1 MQTRVLGRTGLT
13 VSVLGFGCGAVGGL
27 MVRGDPADKE
37 RAVARAVE
45 RGVNYFDTAPL
56 YGDGQSETNLGRV
69 LARLKPDVLV
79 GTKVRVRDS
88 EKADIA
94 GAIRA
99 GIDASLR
106 RLGLDHVDLFQLH
119 NPIAGEGAGEAL
131 TPEAVMEQVA
141 PTFEMLRRQG
151 KTRFIGITAVG
162 ESGALYTVIG
172 SGAFDTAQVCYNML
186 NPSAGGPVPARYPG
200 QDYGDLLGRMQA
212 AGMGAIG
219 IRVLAGG
226 ALSGTAERHPIASPP
241 PAPIGSG
248 PDYAA
253 DLARAQS
260 LLPLVEEAGVA
271 TLAEVAVRFAI
282 SHPAMGTALI
292 GIATPEQF
300 EAAASAAEKGGLPE
314 AVLVRLRRLQES
326 FAACSEAASLD
337 EQA

>member
-1 MQTRVLGRTGLT
+1 MQTRTLGRTGLT

-27 MVRGDPADKE
+27 MVRGDPADQE
-37 RAVARAVE
+37 RAVEGALE

-106 RLGLDHVDLFQLH
+106 RLGLDHVDLYQLH
-119 NPIAGEGAGEAL
+119 NPIASDGAGEAL
-131 TPEAVMEQVA
+131 TPEMVLDQVA

-162 ESGALYTVIG
+162 ETSALHAVIG

-186 NPSAGGPVPARYPG
+186 NPSAGGPVPANHPG
-200 QDYGDLLGRMQA
+200 QDYADLLGRMQA
-212 AGMGAIG
+212 VGMGAIG

-248 PDYAA
+248 PDYGA

-260 LLPLVEEAGVA
+260 LLPLVEEAGA
-271 TLAEVAVRFAI
+271 AALAEVAIRFAI
-282 SHPAMGTALI
+282 SHPAIGTALI
-292 GIATPEQF
+292 GIATPKQF
-300 EAAASAAEKGGLPE
+300 EAAARAAEKGGLPE
-314 AVLVRLRRLQES
+314 SVLARYRN
-326 FAACSEAASLD
+326 FLD
-337 EQA
+337 AG

>member
-1 MQTRVLGRTGLT
+1 MQTRTLGRTGLT

-27 MVRGDPADKE
+27 MVRGDPADQE

-79 GTKVRVRDS
+79 GTKIRVGES
-88 EKADIA
+88 EKGDIA

-99 GIDASLR
+99 GMDASLR
-106 RLGLDHVDLFQLH
+106 RLGLGHVDLFQLH
-119 NPIAGEGAGEAL
+119 NPIASDDAGEAL
-131 TPEAVMEQVA
+131 TPEMVLEQVA

-162 ESGALYTVIG
+162 ETGALHQVIG

-186 NPSAGGPVPARYPG
+186 NPSAGGPVPAVYPG
-200 QDYGDLLGRMQA
+200 QDYGDLLGRVRA

-226 ALSGTAERHPIASPP
+226 ALSGTAERHKIASPP

-260 LLPLVEEAGVA
+260 LKPLVEEAGAA

-300 EAAASAAEKGGLPE
+300 EAALEAAEKGGLPE
-314 AVLVRLRRLQES
+314 SVLARVRELQ
-326 FAACSEAASLD
+326 ASLAP
-337 EQA
+337 QT

>member
-1 MQTRVLGRTGLT
+1 MQTRTLGRTGLT

-27 MVRGDPADKE
+27 MVRGDPADQE
-37 RAVARAVE
+37 RAVGRALE

-106 RLGLDHVDLFQLH
+106 RLGLDHVDLYQLH
-119 NPIAGEGAGEAL
+119 NPIASDGAGEAL
-131 TPEAVMEQVA
+131 TPAMVLDQVA

-162 ESGALYTVIG
+162 ETSALHAVIG

-186 NPSAGGPVPARYPG
+186 NPSAGGPVPANHPG
-200 QDYGDLLGRMQA
+200 QDYADLLGRMQA
-212 AGMGAIG
+212 VGMGAIG

-248 PDYAA
+248 PDYGA

-260 LLPLVEEAGVA
+260 LLPLVEEAGA
-271 TLAEVAVRFAI
+271 AALAEVAIRFAI
-282 SHPAMGTALI
+282 SHPAIGTALI

-300 EAAASAAEKGGLPE
+300 EAAARAAEKGGLPE
-314 AVLVRLRRLQES
+314 SVLARYRN
-326 FAACSEAASLD
+326 FLD
-337 EQA
+337 AG